1 MSTETALQLFQP
13 IQVGDVQLQHRI
25 VLAPLTRLRADKT
38 HAHTDLAVEYYK
50 QRAST
55 PGTLL
60 ISEGTFISAKAG
72 GYANVPGLWTD
83 EQLAAWKKVTDAVHA
98 QGSYIFCQLWALG
111 RAANAE
117 QLKSEDPAFD
127 VVSASDI
134 PLTSGSKTRALTE
147 AEIKEFIDT
156 YRTAAHNA
164 VHRAGFD
171 GVELHGANGYL
182 IDQFLQHVS
191 NKRTDGYGG
200 SIENRARFALEA
212 VDAVVGAVGAGRT
225 GIRLSP
231 WGEFNEMRM
240 ADPKPQFAYVVEQ
253 LKARHP
259 DLAFVHLVEPRIS
272 GTSERETDATESN
285 DFIRDI
291 WLPRPLISAGG
302 FTRELAIAQAEKTG
316 ELVGVGRYFISN
328 PDLPLRY
335 RHNVALTP
343 YDRDSFY
350 TRESPKGYTD
360 FPFSEELKGT
370 KL

>member
-1 MSTETALQLFQP
+1 MSTESAPKLFQP
-13 IQVGDVQLQHRI
+13 IQVGDVQLQHRV
-25 VLAPLTRLRADKT
+25 VLAPLTRFRADKT
-38 HAHTDLAVEYYK
+38 HTHTDLAVEYYR

-60 ISEGTFISAKAG
+60 ISEGTFINAKAG

-83 EQLAAWKKVTDAVHA
+83 EQLTAWKKVTDAVHA

-111 RAANAE
+111 RAANGE

-134 PLTSGSKTRALTE
+134 SLKDGPKTRALTE
-147 AEIKEFIDT
+147 AEIKEYIDT
-156 YRTAAHNA
+156 YRTAAYDA

-182 IDQFLQHVS
+182 IDQFLQDVT
-191 NKRTDGYGG
+191 NKRTDAYGG
-200 SIENRARFALEA
+200 SVENRARFALEA

-240 ADPKPQFAYVVEQ
+240 ADPKPQFSYVVGQ
-253 LKARHP
+253 LKARHS
-259 DLAFVHLVEPRIS
+259 DLAYVHLVEPLVN
-272 GTSERETDATESN
+272 GNTEREPNAAESN

-291 WLPRPLISAGG
+291 WLPRPLITAGG
-302 FTRELAIAQAEKTG
+302 YTREAAIEQAEKTG
-316 ELVGVGRYFISN
+316 ELIAVGRYFISN
-328 PDLPLRY
+328 PDLPLRFKY
-335 RHNVALTP
+335 NVALTP

-350 TRESPKGYTD
+350 IPESAKGYTD
-360 FPFSEELKGT
+360 LPFSEELKGS